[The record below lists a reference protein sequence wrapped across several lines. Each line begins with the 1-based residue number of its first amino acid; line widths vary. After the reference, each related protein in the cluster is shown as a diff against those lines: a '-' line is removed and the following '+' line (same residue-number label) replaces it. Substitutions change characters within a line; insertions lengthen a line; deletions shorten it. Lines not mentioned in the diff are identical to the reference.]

1 MNYKVRCPPNCP
13 CGAHKDFRGGG
24 HRENQR
30 KRKYKQDLANITEII
45 KNKSA
50 KEALYIISDFMKQY
64 PPVPQ
69 TYKGGGYSNN
79 YYGGGTSFE
88 FDIDKLF
95 KIANKFKKNQK
106 NESKSFFGGGFLDK
120 LQEMK
125 EKMPPINLREF
136 TEGAQRGGILGKYVN
151 QHKGGGFFILSKG
164 FCSSYI
170 S

>member
-1 MNYKVRCPPNCP
+1 MNYKVRCPPNCT

-79 YYGGGTSFE
+79 YYGGGASYE

-95 KIANKFKKNQK
+95 KIAHKFKKNQK
-106 NESKSFFGGGFLDK
+106 NESKSFTK
-120 LQEMK
+120 LTK
-125 EKMPPINLREF
+125 
-136 TEGAQRGGILGKYVN
+136 
-151 QHKGGGFFILSKG
+151 
-164 FCSSYI
+164 
-170 S
+170 